1 MKQEIKDL
9 LKNKK
14 GNPKELEEVK
24 EVEESKKP
32 EVNEKINEEDE
43 KKVNIEILNNNSI
56 YRNENL
62 IRLDFISQQL
72 LRIANALEEE
82 DNKDEKDKS
91 QY

>member
-14 GNPKELEEVK
+14 GNPKEVEEVK